1 MTPLLTIADDRA
13 AVSFDP
19 ASGGIVAVDAPGL
32 TRDQAATASLFV
44 LEVPRGGDRTVVIET
59 AAQTLTRVERE
70 TAPRTQPPTE
80 RDTAPAGDAG
90 DAAMRLVWTDPVTSS
105 GERLSGEIAVTARIV
120 DGAVRLALSFHLDEG
135 GVEAVRFPALRG
147 IRPLGGALELRGVDY
162 STGTRVSLL
171 PVFDSN
177 APYWGTTFP
186 DYASGNL
193 RPELVGTP
201 TSPFVV
207 IAGETGGLTLE
218 PSERTSAF
226 IGWRA
231 SLEPGFA
238 DSLQRRAGEN
248 ASVTVEA
255 IHFPEGDG
263 VEAALPEMTIAPYA
277 GSWQRGLA
285 AYLPTQDPTR
295 RSSASWLREPRSWLQ
310 VQLMSTEGEPRYDFD
325 ALVDIIEEC
334 AREGIG
340 AIQIV
345 GWNEGGQDGLVPQHR
360 PAEKLGGEEGLRRA
374 LARARELDVAT
385 VLYVKYVWVEKP
397 GPLWDELE
405 PFVSRDANG
414 QPYAQPGP
422 VYHSSRKR
430 YGIATPWYVPL
441 CFGVEALRR
450 RFADEVA
457 EMAAWGADGILADE
471 SLYHGRALLCF
482 ADDHG
487 HPVGASAFTWD
498 AAFVEDIRAGLGDRA
513 DTFVIAAEGAYDDQF
528 AHYDVSYF
536 RSASPTHRPLG
547 RQLRPD
553 ARIVTALTGFDDRA
567 MVAQCLLYGYAM
579 SLEPYNFK
587 GRPGDMP
594 ATVALARQADA
605 LRDRHR
611 DQLWNGRLVVDH
623 DVVAHLPDGSVHD
636 LLTVWEGADGTRV
649 VVVATYGDDPLSL
662 QLTGLG
668 AAETDDL
675 DGRRARIVDGRV
687 DVPARGVTVV
697 LPSSDPIGSL

>member
-1 MTPLLTIADDRA
+1 MTSLLTIADDRTTA
-13 AVSFDP
+13 TFDP
-19 ASGGIVAVDAPGL
+19 ETGGLLALDGPNTGLAPLAGG
-32 TRDQAATASLFV
+32 RPSLFAV
-44 LEVPRGGDRTVVIET
+44 EIPRGGDRTVVIET
-59 AAQTLTRVERE
+59 AAQTLTHVERE
-70 TAPRTQPPTE
+70 
-80 RDTAPAGDAG
+80 G
-90 DAAMRLVWTDPVTSS
+90 DAAMRLVWRDPVTSA
-105 GERLSGEIAVTARIV
+105 GERLTGKILVCARV
-120 DGAVRLALSFHLDEG
+120 HDGALRLSLSFRLNEG
-135 GVEAVRFPALRG
+135 GVEAVRFPSLGG
-147 IRPLGGALELRGVDY
+147 IRPVEGALELRGVDY

-207 IAGETGGLTLE
+207 VAGETGGLTVQ
-218 PSERTSAF
+218 PATRTLDF

-231 SLEPGFA
+231 SLVPGFD
-238 DSLQRRAGEN
+238 DSLRRTA
-248 ASVTVEA
+248 ADDAAVTLDA
-255 IHFPEGDG
+255 IHFPPGDNNG
-263 VEAALPEMTIAPYA
+263 ATLPEMAVVPYA
-277 GSWQRGLA
+277 GPWANGLA
-285 AYLPTQDPTR
+285 AYLPTQEPTR
-295 RSSASWLREPRSWLQ
+295 RSAVPWMREPRSWLQ

-374 LARARELDVAT
+374 LARARELDVAAI
-385 VLYVKYVWVEKP
+385 LYVKYVWVEKP
-397 GPLWDELE
+397 GPLWAELE
-405 PFVSRDANG
+405 PFVSRDVNG

-498 AAFVEDIRAGLGDRA
+498 DAFVEDIRAGLGERA

-553 ARIVTALTGFDDRA
+553 ARIVTALTGFDDRS
-567 MVAQCLLYGYAM
+567 MIAQCVLYGYAM

-611 DQLWNGRLVVDH
+611 DVLWNGRLVVDH
-623 DVVAHLPDGSVHD
+623 DVVAHRPDGAVHD
-636 LLTVWEGADGTRV
+636 LLTVWEGADGARA
-649 VVVATYGDDPLSL
+649 VVAASYDDEPLSL
-662 QLTGLG
+662 HLTGLG
-668 AAETDDL
+668 AAETDGL
-675 DGRRARIVDGRV
+675 DGRRTRTADGRI

-697 LPSSDPIGSL
+697 IPLSDPIGTL

>member
-1 MTPLLTIADDRA
+1 MTPLLTITDDRIVA
-13 AVSFDP
+13 TFDP
-19 ASGGIVAVDAPGL
+19 ATGGLIGLDGPTTGLAPLGAG
-32 TRDQAATASLFV
+32 RASLFV
-44 LEVPRGGDRTVVIET
+44 VEVPRGGDRTVVVET
-59 AAQTLTRVERE
+59 AAQALTSVEH
-70 TAPRTQPPTE
+70 
-80 RDTAPAGDAG
+80 AGADALS
-90 DAAMRLVWTDPVTSS
+90 LVWRDPVTSA
-105 GERLSGEIAVTARIV
+105 GERLAGEIVVGARV
-120 DGAVRLALSFHLDEG
+120 HDGALRLSLSFDLEQG
-135 GVEAVRFPALRG
+135 GVEAVRFPSLGG
-147 IRPLGGALELRGVDY
+147 IRPVEGTLELRGVDY

-177 APYWGTTFP
+177 APYWGTLYP

-207 IAGETGGLTLE
+207 LASEAGGLTVQ
-218 PSERTSAF
+218 PAARTLDF

-231 SLEPGFA
+231 SLVPGFA
-238 DSLQRRAGEN
+238 DSLRRTATED
-248 ASVTVEA
+248 AAITFDA
-255 IHFPEGDG
+255 IHFTAGDG
-263 VEAALPEMTIAPYA
+263 VGGELPEMAVVPFA
-277 GSWQRGLA
+277 GEWERGLA

-295 RSSASWLREPRSWLQ
+295 RSRAAWLREPRAWMQ

-334 AREGIG
+334 AREGIR

-345 GWNEGGQDGLVPQHR
+345 GWNEGGQDGLVPVHR
-360 PAEKLGGEEGLRRA
+360 PAEKLGGEAGLRRA
-374 LARARELDVAT
+374 LERARELDVAT

-397 GPLWDELE
+397 GPAWDELE

-450 RFADEVA
+450 CFADEVVRMA
-457 EMAAWGADGILADE
+457 EWGADGILADE

-487 HPVGASAFTWD
+487 HEVGASAFTWD
-498 AAFVEDIRAGLGDRA
+498 AAFVDDIRAALGERGES
-513 DTFVIAAEGAYDDQF
+513 FVIAAEGAYDDQF

-547 RQLRPD
+547 RMLRPD
-553 ARIVTALTGFDDRA
+553 ARIVTALTGFDDRS
-567 MVAQCLLYGYAM
+567 MIAQCLLYGYAV

-594 ATVALARQADA
+594 ATVDLARRLEH

-611 DQLWNGRLVVDH
+611 DALWNGRLVTDH
-623 DVVAHLPDGSVHD
+623 DIRAARDDGGRHD
-636 LLTVWEGADGTRV
+636 LLTVWEASDGRRL
-649 VVVATYGDDPLSL
+649 VVVANIGDEVLAL
-662 QLTGLG
+662 QLSGMD
-668 AAETDDL
+668 AADTDDI
-675 DGRRARIVDGRV
+675 DGRTTRVDDGRLEV
-687 DVPARGVTVV
+687 GPRSALVV
-697 LPSSDPIGSL
+697 RPLSDPIGTP

>member
-1 MTPLLTIADDRA
+1 MTPLLTITDDRLTA
-13 AVSFDP
+13 SFDAETGGLVALDGP
-19 ASGGIVAVDAPGL
+19 ATGLAPLGAG
-32 TRDQAATASLFV
+32 RPSLFV
-44 LEVPRGGDRTVVIET
+44 LEIPRGGDRTVTVET
-59 AAQTLTRVERE
+59 ATQALTS
-70 TAPRTQPPTE
+70 AD
-80 RDTAPAGDAG
+80 RDG
-90 DAAMRLVWTDPVTSS
+90 DAALTLTWRDPLTSA
-105 GERLSGEIAVTARIV
+105 GERLSGEIVVAARV
-120 DGAVRLALSFHLDEG
+120 HEGALRMTLSSHLDDG
-135 GVEAVRFPALRG
+135 GVEAVRFPSLGG
-147 IRPLGGALELRGVDY
+147 IRPLEGGLELRGVDY

-177 APYWGTTFP
+177 APYWGTLYP

-207 IAGETGGLTLE
+207 LAGEAGGLTVL
-218 PSERTSAF
+218 PSARTLDF

-231 SLEPGFA
+231 SLVPGFA
-238 DSLQRRAGEN
+238 DSLRRTAGDG
-248 ASVTVEA
+248 AAITLDA
-255 IHFPEGDG
+255 IHFPTGDG
-263 VEAALPEMTIAPYA
+263 RALSLPEMAVAPFA
-277 GSWQRGLA
+277 GSWENGLD
-285 AYLPTQDPTR
+285 AYLPTQDATR
-295 RSSASWLREPRSWLQ
+295 RSRAAWLDEPRSWLQ

-360 PAEKLGGEEGLRRA
+360 PAEKLGGEAGLRRA

-405 PFVSRDANG
+405 PFAARDVNG

-441 CFGVEALRR
+441 CFGVEDLRR
-450 RFADEVA
+450 RFADEVVRMA
-457 EMAAWGADGILADE
+457 EWGADGILADE

-487 HPVGASAFTWD
+487 HEVGRSAFTWD
-498 AAFVEDIRAGLGDRA
+498 AAFVDDIRAALGERGEG
-513 DTFVIAAEGAYDDQF
+513 FVIAAEGAYDDQF

-547 RQLRPD
+547 RVLRPD

-567 MVAQCLLYGYAM
+567 MIAQCLLYGYGL
-579 SLEPYNFK
+579 SLEPFNFK

-594 ATVALARQADA
+594 ATVDLARRAER

-611 DQLWNGRLVVDH
+611 DALWNGRFVTDH
-623 DVVAHLPDGSVHD
+623 DIRALDDDGGEHD
-636 LLTVWEGADGTRV
+636 LLSVWEGSDGRRL
-649 VVVATYGDDPLSL
+649 VVVASYDDAPLTLHLRGIGDAD
-662 QLTGLG
+662 
-668 AAETDDL
+668 TDDI
-675 DGRRARIVDGRV
+675 DGRTARLAGGRV
-687 DVPARGVTVV
+687 EVPARSAVV
-697 LPSSDPIGSL
+697 VIPLSDSIGTP

>member
-1 MTPLLTIADDRA
+1 MAPELTIADDRT
-13 AVSFDP
+13 AVRFDP
-19 ASGGIVAVDAPGL
+19 VTGGITDIRAGETGLARAGTAP
-32 TRDQAATASLFV
+32 ASLYV
-44 LEVPRGGDRTVVIET
+44 IEIPRGGDRTVVIET
-59 AAQTLTRVERE
+59 SAQTLTHAEPDGSRAV
-70 TAPRTQPPTE
+70 
-80 RDTAPAGDAG
+80 
-90 DAAMRLVWTDPVTSS
+90 RLVWRDPLASN
-105 GERLSGEIAVTARIV
+105 GERLSGEIVARV
-120 DGAVRLALSFHLDEG
+120 HVNDGAVRLSLSFELDQG
-135 GVEAVRFPALRG
+135 GVEAVRFPSLRG
-147 IRPLGGALELRGVDY
+147 MRPAEGSLELRGVDY

-207 IAGETGGLTLE
+207 LAGERGGVTVQ
-218 PSERTSAF
+218 PAERTLQF

-231 SLEPGFA
+231 SLEPGFV
-238 DSLQRRAGEN
+238 DSLLRRAGDD
-248 ASVTVEA
+248 AGITLDA
-255 IHFPEGDG
+255 IHFPAGEGG
-263 VEAALPEMTIAPYA
+263 AATLPDMSVVPFSGAWEQGI
-277 GSWQRGLA
+277 A
-285 AYLPTQDPTR
+285 AYLPTQQPTR
-295 RSSASWLREPRSWLQ
+295 RSRAAWLDEPRSWLQ

-360 PAEKLGGEEGLRRA
+360 PADKLGGEKGLRRA

-405 PFVSRDANG
+405 PLVSRDVNG

-450 RFADEVA
+450 RFADEVVQLA
-457 EMAAWGADGILADE
+457 DWGADGILADE

-487 HPVGASAFTWD
+487 HEAGASAFSWD
-498 AAFVEDIRAGLGDRA
+498 DAFVDDIRAALGERGES
-513 DTFVIAAEGAYDDQF
+513 FVIAAEGAYDDQF

-536 RSASPTHRPLG
+536 RSASPSHRPLG
-547 RQLRPD
+547 RMLRPD
-553 ARIVTALTGFDDRA
+553 ARIVTALTGFDDRS
-567 MVAQCLLYGYAM
+567 MIAQCLLYGYAL

-594 ATVALARQADA
+594 DTVALARQADA

-611 DQLWNGRLVVDH
+611 DVLWNGRLLVDH
-623 DVVAHLPDGSVHD
+623 DVRAHRPDGSVHD
-636 LLTVWEGADGTRV
+636 LVTVWEGADGARA
-649 VVVATYGDDPLSL
+649 VVVATYDDEPLSL
-662 QLTGLG
+662 RLTGLG
-668 AAETDDL
+668 VAETDDL
-675 DGRRARIVDGRV
+675 DGHRARLADGRI

-697 LPSSDPIGSL
+697 IPSSDPIGPQ

>member
-1 MTPLLTIADDRA
+1 MTSDLTIADDRI
-13 AVSFDP
+13 AVTFDP
-19 ASGGIVAVDAPGL
+19 VSGGIVRFVADETGL
-32 TRDQAATASLFV
+32 TRGDAAGASLFV
-44 LEVPRGGDRTVVIET
+44 VEVPRGGDRTVVIET
-59 AAQTLTRVERE
+59 SAQTLSHAELDGRHAV
-70 TAPRTQPPTE
+70 
-80 RDTAPAGDAG
+80 
-90 DAAMRLVWTDPVTSS
+90 RLVWRDPVASN
-105 GERLSGEIAVTARIV
+105 GERLGGEIAVGARIV
-120 DGAVRLALSFHLDEG
+120 DGSVRLSLSFHLDEG
-135 GVEAVRFPALRG
+135 GVEAVRFPSLRG
-147 IRPLGGALELRGVDY
+147 IRPSEGPLELRGVDY

-207 IAGETGGLTLE
+207 LAGARGGFTVQ
-218 PSERTSAF
+218 PTERTLQF

-238 DSLQRRAGEN
+238 DSLLRRAGDD
-248 ASVTVEA
+248 AAVTLDA
-255 IHFPEGDG
+255 IHFPSGDG
-263 VEAALPEMTIAPYA
+263 TGATLPDMDVVPFA
-277 GSWQRGLA
+277 GTWERGLA
-285 AYLPTQDPTR
+285 AYLPTQESTR
-295 RSSASWLREPRSWLQ
+295 RSRAAWLDEPRSWLQ

-360 PAEKLGGEEGLRRA
+360 PAAKLGGEEGLRRA
-374 LARARELDVAT
+374 LDRARELDVAT

-397 GPLWDELE
+397 GPLWDDLE

-450 RFADEVA
+450 RFADEVVQLA
-457 EMAAWGADGILADE
+457 DWGADGILADE

-487 HPVGASAFTWD
+487 HEVGASAFSWD
-498 AAFVEDIRAGLGDRA
+498 DAFVDDIRAALGERGES
-513 DTFVIAAEGAYDDQF
+513 FVIAAEGAYDDQF

-536 RSASPTHRPLG
+536 RSASPSHRPLG
-547 RQLRPD
+547 RMLRPD
-553 ARIVTALTGFDDRA
+553 ARIVTALTGFDDRS
-567 MVAQCLLYGYAM
+567 MIAQCLLYGYAL

-605 LRDRHR
+605 LRARHR
-611 DQLWNGRLVVDH
+611 DVLWNGRLIVDH
-623 DVVAHLPDGSVHD
+623 GVRAHRPDGSVHD
-636 LLTVWEGADGTRV
+636 LLTVWEGADGARA
-649 VVVATYGDDPLSL
+649 VVVATYDDEPLSL
-662 QLTGLG
+662 RLTGLDAG
-668 AAETDDL
+668 ETDDL
-675 DGRRARIVDGRV
+675 DGLRSRITDGRI
-687 DVPARGVTVV
+687 DVSARGVSVV
-697 LPSSDPIGSL
+697 IPSSDPIGPQ

>member
-1 MTPLLTIADDRA
+1 MTALLTIADDRA

-19 ASGGIVAVDAPGL
+19 ETGGIAVLDAPGL
-32 TRDQAATASLFV
+32 TRDAARAASLFV

-59 AAQTLTRVERE
+59 AAQALSHVD
-70 TAPRTQPPTE
+70 
-80 RDTAPAGDAG
+80 RDGDRAV
-90 DAAMRLVWTDPVTSS
+90 RLVWSNPLTSA

-120 DGAVRLALSFHLDEG
+120 DGVVRLALTFHLDEG

-147 IRPLGGALELRGVDY
+147 IRPTSGALELRGVDY

-201 TSPFVV
+201 TSPFV
-207 IAGETGGLTLE
+207 ILAAGSGGLTVQ
-218 PSERTSAF
+218 PAERTLDF

-238 DSLQRRAGEN
+238 DSLLRRAG
-248 ASVTVEA
+248 SDGTVTLDA

-263 VEAALPEMTIAPYA
+263 SRASLPEMILAPFA
-277 GSWQRGLA
+277 GAWSNGLA
-285 AYLPTQDPTR
+285 AYLPTQEPTR
-295 RSSASWLREPRSWLQ
+295 KSAASWLREPRSWLQ

-325 ALVDIIEEC
+325 ALVEIIEEC

-360 PAEKLGGEEGLRRA
+360 PAAKLGGEEGLRRA
-374 LARARELDVAT
+374 LDRARELDVAT

-405 PFVSRDANG
+405 PFVSRDVNG

-482 ADDHG
+482 ADDHA

-498 AAFVEDIRAGLGDRA
+498 AAFVEDIRAALGARA

-536 RSASPTHRPLG
+536 RSASPAHRPLG

-553 ARIVTALTGFDDRA
+553 ARIVTALTGFDDRS

-594 ATVALARQADA
+594 ATVALARAADA
-605 LRDRHR
+605 LRERHR
-611 DQLWNGRLVVDH
+611 DLLWNGRLVVDH
-623 DVVAHLPDGSVHD
+623 DVVAHRADGTVHD
-636 LLTVWEGADGTRV
+636 LLTVWEGADGTRA
-649 VVVATYGDDPLSL
+649 VVVATYDDEPLSL
-662 QLTGLG
+662 HLTGLG
-668 AAETDDL
+668 DAETDDL
-675 DGRRARIVDGRV
+675 DGLRAPVSKGRIV
-687 DVPARGVTVV
+687 VPARSATVV
-697 LPSSDPIGSL
+697 LPSSDSIGSL

>member
-1 MTPLLTIADDRA
+1 MTSLLTISDDRTTA
-13 AVSFDP
+13 MFDP
-19 ASGGIVAVDAPGL
+19 ATGALVALEGADADAALLRGGDS
-32 TRDQAATASLFV
+32 RASLFV
-44 LEVPRGGDRTVVIET
+44 LEVPRGGDRTVVVD
-59 AAQTLTRVERE
+59 ASAQVLTPVE
-70 TAPRTQPPTE
+70 QPGT
-80 RDTAPAGDAG
+80 GDL
-90 DAAMRLVWTDPVTSS
+90 RLTWRNPIAST
-105 GERLSGEIAVTARIV
+105 GEHLAGEIAIDARV
-120 DGAVRLALSFHLDEG
+120 RDGALRLSLTFRFDEAN
-135 GVEAVRFPALRG
+135 VEAVRFPSLSG
-147 IRPLGGALELRGVDY
+147 IRSLDGALELRGVDY

-177 APYWGTTFP
+177 APYWGTLYP

-207 IAGETGGLTLE
+207 LAGASGGLTVQ
-218 PSERTSAF
+218 PAARTSEF

-231 SLEPGFA
+231 SLVPGFD
-238 DSLQRRAGEN
+238 DSLRRTAGDD
-248 ASVTVEA
+248 AAVTLDA
-255 IHFPEGDG
+255 IHFPAGQG
-263 VEAALPEMTIAPYA
+263 LSGSLPEMAVVPFS
-277 GSWQRGLA
+277 GEWQRGLD
-285 AYLPTQDPTR
+285 AYLPTQKPTR
-295 RSSASWLREPRSWLQ
+295 HSEAAWLSEPRAWLQ

-325 ALVDIIEEC
+325 ALIDVIEEC
-334 AREGIG
+334 ARDGIG

-360 PAEKLGGEEGLRRA
+360 PAEKLGGEAGLRRA

-405 PFVSRDANG
+405 PFVSRDVNG

-450 RFADEVA
+450 RFADEVVQMA
-457 EMAAWGADGILADE
+457 EWGADGILADE

-482 ADDHG
+482 ADGHG
-487 HPVGASAFTWD
+487 HEVGASAFTWD
-498 AAFVEDIRAGLGDRA
+498 DAFVEDIREALGERGR
-513 DTFVIAAEGAYDDQF
+513 TFVIAAEGAYDDQF

-547 RQLRPD
+547 RMLRPD
-553 ARIVTALTGFDDRA
+553 ARIVTALTGFDDRS
-567 MVAQCLLYGYAM
+567 MIAQCLLYGYAI
-579 SLEPYNFK
+579 SLEPFNFK

-594 ATVALARQADA
+594 ATVDLARRAEH

-611 DQLWNGRLVVDH
+611 DELWNGRFVTDH
-623 DVVAHLPDGSVHD
+623 DIRATRDDGGEHD
-636 LLTVWEGADGTRV
+636 LLSVWEGPDGRRL
-649 VVVATYGDDPLSL
+649 VVVASYDDAPLTLHLRGIGDAD
-662 QLTGLG
+662 
-668 AAETDDL
+668 TDDI
-675 DGRRARIVDGRV
+675 DGRTARLSGGRV
-687 DVPARGVTVV
+687 EVPARSAVV
-697 LPSSDPIGSL
+697 VIPLSDSIGTP

>member
-1 MTPLLTIADDRA
+1 MSSEWTIADDRI
-13 AVSFDP
+13 AVTFDP
-19 ASGGIVAVDAPGL
+19 VSGGISRVTADEAGL
-32 TRDQAATASLFV
+32 TRPDAVAPSLYV
-44 LEVPRGGDRTVVIET
+44 LEVPRGGDRTIVVET
-59 AAQTLTRVERE
+59 SAQTVTRVD
-70 TAPRTQPPTE
+70 
-80 RDTAPAGDAG
+80 RDGGDAV
-90 DAAMRLVWTDPVTSS
+90 RLVWTDPVASN
-105 GERLSGEIAVTARIV
+105 GERLAGEIVATARV
-120 DGAVRLALSFHLDEG
+120 HDGALRLGLSFRLDAG
-135 GVEAVRFPALRG
+135 GVEAVRFPSLRG
-147 IRPLGGALELRGVDY
+147 IRPAEGSLELRGVDY
-162 STGTRVSLL
+162 STGTRIGLL

-201 TSPFVV
+201 TSPFV
-207 IAGETGGLTLE
+207 ILASERGGLTVE
-218 PSERTSAF
+218 PAERSLAF

-231 SLEPGFA
+231 SLEPGFD
-238 DSLQRRAGEN
+238 DSLRRTAGED
-248 ASVTVEA
+248 AAVTLDA
-255 IHFPEGDG
+255 IHFPAGEG
-263 VEAALPEMTIAPYA
+263 VEATLPDMVVAPFTGA
-277 GSWQRGLA
+277 WERGLD
-285 AYLPTQDPTR
+285 AYLPTQEPTR
-295 RSSASWLREPRSWLQ
+295 RSAAAWLDEPRSWLQ
-310 VQLMSTEGEPRYDFD
+310 VQLMSTEGEPRYDFET
-325 ALVDIIEEC
+325 LVDIIEEC

-397 GPLWDELE
+397 GPLWEELE

-450 RFADEVA
+450 RFADEAARMA
-457 EMAAWGADGILADE
+457 EWGADGILADE

-498 AAFVEDIRAGLGDRA
+498 DVFVEDIRAALGDRA
-513 DTFVIAAEGAYDDQF
+513 GTFVIAAEGAYDDQF

-547 RQLRPD
+547 RMLRPD
-553 ARIVTALTGFDDRA
+553 ARIVTALTGFDDRS
-567 MVAQCLLYGYAM
+567 MVAQCVLYGYAI

-611 DQLWNGRLVVDH
+611 GVLWNGRLVVDH
-623 DVVAHLPDGSVHD
+623 DVVAHRPDGSVHD
-636 LLTVWEGADGTRV
+636 LLTVWEGADGARA
-649 VVVATYGDDPLSL
+649 VVVATYDDEPLSL
-662 QLTGLG
+662 HLTGLG

-675 DGRRARIVDGRV
+675 DGRRTRPADGRI

-697 LPSSDPIGSL
+697 IPLSDPIGTL

>member
-1 MTPLLTIADDRA
+1 MTSLLTIADDRTTA
-13 AVSFDP
+13 TFDP
-19 ASGGIVAVDAPGL
+19 ETGGLLALDGPKTGLAPLAGG
-32 TRDQAATASLFV
+32 RPSLFV
-44 LEVPRGGDRTVVIET
+44 IEVPRGGDRTVVVET
-59 AAQTLTRVERE
+59 PAQALTHVERE
-70 TAPRTQPPTE
+70 
-80 RDTAPAGDAG
+80 GDGAL
-90 DAAMRLVWTDPVTSS
+90 RLVWRDPVTSA
-105 GERLSGEIAVTARIV
+105 GERLTGEIVVGASVR
-120 DGAVRLALSFHLDEG
+120 DGVLRLSLSFHFDEG
-135 GVEAVRFPALRG
+135 GVEAVRFPSLGG
-147 IRPLGGALELRGVDY
+147 IRPVDVALELRGVDY

-177 APYWGTTFP
+177 APYWGTLYP

-207 IAGETGGLTLE
+207 LASETGGLTVQ
-218 PSERTSAF
+218 PAARTLDF

-231 SLEPGFA
+231 SLVPGFA
-238 DSLQRRAGEN
+238 DSLRRTA
-248 ASVTVEA
+248 ADDAAVTLDA

-263 VEAALPEMTIAPYA
+263 VEAALPEMALAPYT
-277 GSWQRGLA
+277 GEWQDGLA
-285 AYLPTQDPTR
+285 AYLPTQEPTR
-295 RSSASWLREPRSWLQ
+295 KSAASWLREPRSWLQ

-325 ALVDIIEEC
+325 TLVEIIEEC

-360 PAEKLGGEEGLRRA
+360 PAAKLGGEEGLRRA
-374 LARARELDVAT
+374 LDRARELDVAT
-385 VLYVKYVWVEKP
+385 ILYVKYVWVEKP

-405 PFVSRDANG
+405 PFVSRDVNG

-498 AAFVEDIRAGLGDRA
+498 ADVVEDIRAGLGDRA

-553 ARIVTALTGFDDRA
+553 ARIVTALTGFDDRS

-594 ATVALARQADA
+594 ATVALARAADA
-605 LRDRHR
+605 LRERHR
-611 DQLWNGRLVVDH
+611 DLLWNGRLVVDH
-623 DVVAHLPDGSVHD
+623 DVVAHRPDGTVHD
-636 LLTVWEGADGTRV
+636 LLTVWEGADGTRA
-649 VVVATYGDDPLSL
+649 VVVATYDDEPLSL
-662 QLTGLG
+662 HLTGLG

-675 DGRRARIVDGRV
+675 DGRRAAVSDGRI
-687 DVPARGVTVV
+687 DVPARSATVV
-697 LPSSDPIGSL
+697 IPSSDSIGSL

>member
-1 MTPLLTIADDRA
+1 MTSLLTITDDRTTA
-13 AVSFDP
+13 TFDP
-19 ASGGIVAVDAPGL
+19 ETGGLLALDGPNTGLAPFAGG
-32 TRDQAATASLFV
+32 RPSLFV
-44 LEVPRGGDRTVVIET
+44 VEIPRAGDRTVVVET
-59 AAQTLTRVERE
+59 VAQTLTSVARE
-70 TAPRTQPPTE
+70 
-80 RDTAPAGDAG
+80 GD
-90 DAAMRLVWTDPVTSS
+90 DALRLVWRDPVTSA
-105 GERLSGEIAVTARIV
+105 GERLTGEITVGARV
-120 DGAVRLALSFHLDEG
+120 HDGALRLSLSFHLDSV
-135 GVEAVRFPALRG
+135 GVEAVRFPSLGG
-147 IRPLGGALELRGVDY
+147 IRPVEGTLELRGVDY

-177 APYWGTTFP
+177 APYWGTLYP

-207 IAGETGGLTLE
+207 LASEAGGITVQPAARTLD
-218 PSERTSAF
+218 F

-231 SLEPGFA
+231 SLVPGFA
-238 DSLQRRAGEN
+238 DSLRRTA
-248 ASVTVEA
+248 ADDAAVTLDA
-255 IHFPEGDG
+255 IHFPAADG
-263 VEAALPEMTIAPYA
+263 SAAELPEMAVVPFA
-277 GSWQRGLA
+277 GEWERGLD

-295 RSSASWLREPRSWLQ
+295 RSAASWLREPRSWLQ

-360 PAEKLGGEEGLRRA
+360 PAEKLGGEAGLRRA
-374 LARARELDVAT
+374 LDRARELDVAT

-405 PFVSRDANG
+405 SFVSRDPNG

-430 YGIATPWYVPL
+430 YGINTPWYVPL
-441 CFGVEALRR
+441 CFGVEELRR

-457 EMAAWGADGILADE
+457 EIAAWGADGILADE

-498 AAFVEDIRAGLGDRA
+498 ADFVEDIRAGLGDRA

-536 RSASPTHRPLG
+536 RSALPTHRPLG

-553 ARIVTALTGFDDRA
+553 ARIVTALTGFDDRS
-567 MVAQCLLYGYAM
+567 MIAQCLLYGYAI

-594 ATVALARQADA
+594 ATVSLARQADA

-611 DQLWNGRLVVDH
+611 DRLWNGRLVVDH
-623 DVVAHLPDGSVHD
+623 DVVALRPDGSVHD
-636 LLTVWEGADGTRV
+636 LLTVWEGDDGARAL
-649 VVVATYGDDPLSL
+649 VVANYGDEVLSL
-662 QLTGLG
+662 HLPGLG
-668 AAETDDL
+668 DAETDDL
-675 DGRRARIVDGRV
+675 DGLRAPVSDGRV
-687 DVPARGVTVV
+687 DVPARSATVV
-697 LPSSDPIGSL
+697 LPSLDSIGSL